1 MHACFALA
9 SSSKAFTCWKS
20 SSDLTKLLTGLCNR
34 IHSTCW
40 SVEIP
45 VSKQKSRWH
54 VRIPTAILCFAA
66 SVGAGA
72 ESAANM
78 AVASF
83 DARADQLLLQL
94 QRSPG
99 SSPSKAHPAALSDC
113 RHDRFG
119 HLETDAQAAFSPNNA
134 RPRAV
139 AWTINAAPPRGDAHP
154 VLQPSTKPRAG
165 SNTPAA
171 KPSKGRPYVS
181 QYVSAAQKLAEKRA
195 VEAAKRLR
203 AERAA
208 AAAAHDADKGQW
220 ERDAPAELRYFDRI
234 PAADATTAAARS
246 PVKAAAAA
254 AAAAVSP
261 LRGAGSKRRARPV
274 WHEDFAGAA
283 AAAPPSAAAR
293 ELTMVQ
299 EERRQAALRRRS
311 EAPARSLQN
320 RFAQQQQ
327 QQQHLLAGS
336 TSARRAACE
345 AELAWRR
352 GTTSAQTAT
361 AAAAAAGS
369 SGRAG
374 RSIGVQTGSGESP
387 TVTTVTQR
395 QRQHSPPPSLTE
407 RVQYPVRCC
416 DSSAPAQCSRGTRPF
431 EQAVVQRILALEQQA
446 VHSSTTDAYTTAA
459 ATGAAAGDRV
469 TASHRGTTVAA
480 PLPPWHS
487 RQVQWSDATQQHQQ
501 QQQDTQQLQLK
512 LMTEMTRLMRAVT
525 GMVNTNNSSTSSSSG
540 SSSRDIATAELS
552 KADRELQQLQTQFAQ
567 RLSGVSRPVTAAP
580 ATAAPATAA
589 TTTATAAHLH
599 STEAAQ
605 APATAVNA
613 ASTSSSSVK
622 LSEHDAILAKILDK
636 LNKVEAEEARIRN
649 RYAAPPSA
657 EAPLTLPLGV
667 VFQLASECESP
678 TMELLRAGSTEA
690 YEDAHHSS
698 SSSAATAAV
707 TAALRSPL
715 AKTSTVRKQA
725 ATNTADS
732 SSAAQYC
739 AHVRAAHATAA
750 VSSGSASSS
759 SAQTAAGTTAA
770 AATAV
775 RRRHAVQHMDVTLC
789 SDEAADI
796 EKHRQLFL
804 RHRRIQEAA
813 LTGTG
818 T

>member
-1 MHACFALA
+1 MPC
-9 SSSKAFTCWKS
+9 T
-20 SSDLTKLLTGLCNR
+20 
-34 IHSTCW
+34 
-40 SVEIP
+40 
-45 VSKQKSRWH
+45 SKQVASNYLLEEQFWSQEC
-54 VRIPTAILCFAA
+54 TFAKGFLQA
-66 SVGAGA
+66 RAGA
-72 ESAANM
+72 WRSLESATVGRLHRNCHFASLPRWRRAECADM

-83 DARADQLLLQL
+83 EARADQLLLQL

-99 SSPSKAHPAALSDC
+99 SSPSRAHPAALSDC

-119 HLETDAQAAFSPNNA
+119 HLETDAQAAFSPNNE

-154 VLQPSTKPRAG
+154 VLQPSTKPRTG

-208 AAAAHDADKGQW
+208 AATTHDADKCQW
-220 ERDAPAELRYFDRI
+220 QRDAPAEPRYFDRI
-234 PAADATTAAARS
+234 PAAAATTAAARS
-246 PVKAAAAA
+246 PVKA

-274 WHEDFAGAA
+274 WHEDFAGVA
-283 AAAPPSAAAR
+283 AAAPPTAAAR

-311 EAPARSLQN
+311 EAPARSLHN

-327 QQQHLLAGS
+327 QHLPAGS
-336 TSARRAACE
+336 RAARRAACE
-345 AELAWRR
+345 AELAWR

-361 AAAAAAGS
+361 AAAAAAAGS

-374 RSIGVQTGSGESP
+374 RSVGVQTGSGESP

-416 DSSAPAQCSRGTRPF
+416 DSSVPAQRSRGTHPF
-431 EQAVVQRILALEQQA
+431 DQAVVQRILALEQRT
-446 VHSSTTDAYTTAA
+446 VHSSTDAYTTAA
-459 ATGAAAGDRV
+459 NGAGGRV
-469 TASHRGTTVAA
+469 TASHPNATAA
-480 PLPPWHS
+480 AALPPWHS
-487 RQVQWSDATQQHQQ
+487 RQVQWSDTPLQQHQQQQQQ

-525 GMVNTNNSSTSSSSG
+525 GMVSTNNSTSSSNG
-540 SSSRDIATAELS
+540 SSSRDNATAELS
-552 KADRELQQLQTQFAQ
+552 QADRELQQLQTQFAQ

-580 ATAAPATAA
+580 VTAA
-589 TTTATAAHLH
+589 TTAATATAARPH

-605 APATAVNA
+605 APAAAANA
-613 ASTSSSSVK
+613 SSTTNNNTSSSSVE
-622 LSEHDAILAKILDK
+622 LSEHDIILAKILDK
-636 LNKVEAEEARIRN
+636 LNKVEEEEARIRN
-649 RYAAPPSA
+649 RYAAPSSA
-657 EAPLTLPLGV
+657 EPPLTLPLGV
-667 VFQLASECESP
+667 VFQLVSECESP

-690 YEDAHHSS
+690 FEDAHHSS
-698 SSSAATAAV
+698 SSAAAAAV

-715 AKTSTVRKQA
+715 AKAAAVRGNQA
-725 ATNTADS
+725 ATISDS
-732 SSAAQYC
+732 SSAAKYST
-739 AHVRAAHATAA
+739 HVRAAHTTAS
-750 VSSGSASSS
+750 VSSGSTSSS
-759 SAQTAAGTTAA
+759 CAQAV
-770 AATAV
+770 AATAAV